1 VWGPDPQSEA
11 DDLGLIWPLSSG
23 RRRHLQR
30 RGRYG
35 RLSDWQPAP
44 SWPTQIIFHFSCD
57 PGDDASRGLTFDM
70 KEVQRRWGP
79 VKAMSVAFGAGE
91 AVAFGLIA
99 LIAWCSCTLA

>member
-1 VWGPDPQSEA
+1 
-11 DDLGLIWPLSSG
+11 
-23 RRRHLQR
+23 
-30 RGRYG
+30 
-35 RLSDWQPAP
+35 
-44 SWPTQIIFHFSCD
+44 
-57 PGDDASRGLTFDM
+57 M